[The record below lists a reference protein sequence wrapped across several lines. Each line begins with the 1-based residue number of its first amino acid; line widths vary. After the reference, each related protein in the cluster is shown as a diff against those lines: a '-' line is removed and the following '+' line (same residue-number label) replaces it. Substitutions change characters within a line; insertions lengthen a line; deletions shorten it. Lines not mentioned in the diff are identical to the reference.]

1 MQRIPEPLD
10 DLALMRSRYIA
21 GLIGPVMLAIGAS
34 LLFNRGL
41 LDEIAVEVARD
52 KAGTFLSGLLLLCA
66 GLGIVQLHQTMQGW
80 PAVVTVIGWLTVISA
95 LARIIFPFQLASM
108 APQIFNG
115 PVPMIIAAAC
125 FVVGAFLSVKAYL

>member
-115 PVPMIIAAAC
+115 PVPMIIAAA
-125 FVVGAFLSVKAYL
+125 